1 MRTYAFGEDFV
12 INLSLRLIYY
22 NINKITESIGMS
34 APKQETY
41 INVAAANLM
50 LDLNQRDEV
59 SKSIATLLGKRNA
72 SDTTSLDKLRN
83 ETEDSRDDDDL
94 DSEEGDDGQKRE
106 RR

>member
-1 MRTYAFGEDFV
+1 M
-12 INLSLRLIYY
+12 SLRLIYY
-22 NINKITESIGMS
+22 NINKVTESIGMS
-34 APKQETY
+34 APKQETF
-41 INVAAANLM
+41 INVASNLM
-50 LDLNQRDEV
+50 LDLNQQDEV

-83 ETEDSRDDDDL
+83 ETEDSREDDDL

>member
-12 INLSLRLIYY
+12 INLSLRVIYY
-22 NINKITESIGMS
+22 NINKVTESIGMS
-34 APKQETY
+34 APKQETF
-41 INVAAANLM
+41 INVASNLM
-50 LDLNQRDEV
+50 LDLNQQDEV

-83 ETEDSRDDDDL
+83 ETEDSREDDDL